1 MQANNEEHTVVN
13 RCEVE
18 EAITAD
24 IFSVVTEPVT
34 VQAGTKKHLEGV
46 ELMTSNNEYINL
58 LERAL
63 GSVLTAQ
70 ASGNEARKRT
80 VLGMV
85 MSSPDIPQQVKMRA
99 RTVTVQHIP
108 LPCETL
114 VTFLS
119 QDELSLNI
127 YGYAVALYEELL
139 KQIDSTIAFAAI
151 GTLYSGACA
160 LTPQAVIY
168 ARDAEQLT
176 VYDLLKVSGYSMDF
190 AELVCNTDTMGYKE
204 GVLALKGINF
214 ALSNRPSPFIGLKT
228 MGYAVEVVS
237 AAAKYFVKDESARKD
252 ITLTSTLFN
261 LAIDFFTKAR

>member
-1 MQANNEEHTVVN
+1 
-13 RCEVE
+13 
-18 EAITAD
+18 
-24 IFSVVTEPVT
+24 
-34 VQAGTKKHLEGV
+34 
-46 ELMTSNNEYINL
+46 MTRNSEYINL

-70 ASGNEARKRT
+70 ASGNEERKRT
-80 VLGMV
+80 ALSMV
-85 MSSPDIPQQVKMRA
+85 ISSPDIPQQVKMRA

-108 LPCETL
+108 LPYETL

-127 YGYAVALYEELL
+127 YGYGVALYEELL
-139 KQIDSTIAFAAI
+139 KQLDSTIAFAAI
-151 GTLYSGACA
+151 GALYSGACE
-160 LTPQAVIY
+160 LTPQTVIY

-176 VYDLLKVSGYSMDF
+176 VDDLLNISGYSVDF
-190 AELVCNTDTMGYKE
+190 AELICNTHTREYKE

-214 ALSNRPSPFIGLKT
+214 ALSNRPGPFIGLKA
-228 MGYAVEVVS
+228 MGYAVDVVS

-261 LAIDFFTKAR
+261 LAIDFFTKDR